1 MELATFL
8 SPRFVIPSAPRLVA
22 LLLAELAQQQ
32 PDLRRIDQFI
42 STDPALTTRL
52 LQAANASFF
61 KLGGQV
67 HCVSEALALLRLSQV
82 QTMVTSAAALASF
95 RSMPGLVLPQFWAY
109 SRDCARVARSLAG
122 VVRQNQQ
129 AAFTAGLIHAVG
141 ALAMRSAMAQ
151 AVALDADA
159 GPLELKR
166 ERLERQAFGFCY
178 TQASAWLARQWHFP
192 KVIVD
197 ALQYQFAPFDN
208 AVYEPLAG
216 VVHLAAW
223 RARTRHAGLTQNKMT
238 VTFPAAVAEV
248 LGLDIDMVLHQDPID
263 WSAQVPGRPLIE
275 AAPCSGVS

>member
-1 MELATFL
+1 MELSTFL

-22 LLLAELAQQQ
+22 LLLAELAKRQ

-42 STDPALTTRL
+42 STDPALTTRV

-61 KLGGQV
+61 KLVGQV
-67 HCVSEALALLRLSQV
+67 HCVSEALAVLRLSQV

-95 RSMPGLVLPQFWAY
+95 RSMPGLALPQYWAY
-109 SRDCARVARSLAG
+109 SRDCARMARSLAG
-122 VVRQNQQ
+122 LVRQNQQ

-141 ALAMRSAMAQ
+141 LLAMRSAMAP
-151 AVALDADA
+151 AVALDAEA

-166 ERLERQAFGFCY
+166 ERIERQALGFCY
-178 TQASAWLARQWHFP
+178 TQASAWLAQQWHFP

-197 ALQYQFAPFDN
+197 ALRYQFAPFDN
-208 AVYEPLAG
+208 DVYEPLAG

-223 RARTRHAGLTQNKMT
+223 RSRARQAGLTQNKMT
-238 VTFPAAVAEV
+238 VTFPSAVAEV
-248 LGLDIDMVLHQDPID
+248 LGVDIDMVLNQDPID

-275 AAPCSGVS
+275 SV

>member
-1 MELATFL
+1 MELSALL

-22 LLLAELAQQQ
+22 LLLAELAQQR

-42 STDPALTTRL
+42 STDPALTTRV

-67 HCVSEALALLRLSQV
+67 HCVSEALAVLRLSQV
-82 QTMVTSAAALASF
+82 QTMVSSAAALASF
-95 RSMPGLVLPQFWAY
+95 RSMPGLALPQFWAY

-122 VVRQNQQ
+122 LVRQNQQ

-141 ALAMRSAMAQ
+141 VMAMRAAMPQ
-151 AVALDADA
+151 AIALDADA

-166 ERLERQAFGFCY
+166 ERLERQAFGFGY
-178 TQASAWLARQWHFP
+178 TQASAWLAQQWHFP

-208 AVYEPLAG
+208 VVYEPLAG

-223 RARTRHAGLTQNKMT
+223 RSRARQAGLTQNMMA
-238 VTFPAAVAEV
+238 VTFPSAVAEV
-248 LGLDIDMVLHQDPID
+248 LGVDIDMVLQQDPID
-263 WSAQVPGRPLIE
+263 WSAQMPGRPLIE
-275 AAPCSGVS
+275 PASSA